1 MSTKN
6 PNNSFDSATFLKTV
20 PHKPGVYR
28 MISIDE
34 KILYVGK
41 AKDLKNRVASY
52 FRDNIANSRTYS
64 MVKQIC
70 DVHFTITATEAEAL
84 LLESNLIKK
93 YQPRYNV
100 LLRDDKSYPNI
111 FLSKDKY
118 PRLSFHRGAK
128 KAKGQYFGP
137 YPSAGAVRETLSLLQ
152 KLFQV
157 RQCENSYFRN
167 RSRPCLQFQI
177 KRCTAPCTNEI
188 SEKDYKQGVSHTVK
202 FLQGKSQEVIEEL
215 VKQMDSASES
225 LAFEQAAV
233 HRDQIEQLRMISQQ
247 QSISSDGQSNVDV
260 IAIQFASNVASVQVL
275 TIRNGNNLGNKNFFP
290 KLPRIYSN
298 VYDLALNSGVSNTE
312 EVDIEKVIVEEIEVK
327 DTLQKEASEV
337 SSVINGSSTE
347 RSNVNRDQS
356 IDQEIDTLSEEGI
369 ESPEESI
376 LSSFI
381 AQYYM
386 SREIPNAVLLSHVPE
401 GVDVLEEMLSLKA
414 ERKVKLSHR
423 LRGDRV
429 RWVDMAT
436 RNAQHALATHLASKS
451 GIQKRVL
458 ALQEELNLDYIP
470 ARMECFDISHTMGEA
485 TVASCVVFGLE
496 GPIKSEYR
504 RYNITDI
511 VGGDDYAAMKQVL
524 QRRFKKVV
532 EKTKGH
538 EKENKL
544 PDILFIDGGKGQVT
558 QAVDVLSDL
567 QISGVDIIGVTKG
580 EGRRQD
586 MDTLTI
592 LSDCGSGDES
602 DDKGKNNQLKEKLY
616 LPAHSSA
623 LHLVQQIRDEA
634 HRFAISGHRQRR
646 QKTRNTSP
654 LEGIPGLGPKR
665 RQDLLKRFGGIRAIT
680 RASVDELAKVNGVS
694 AKLAE
699 KIYDVF
705 HSD

>member
-1 MSTKN
+1 MSVKN
-6 PNNSFDSATFLKTV
+6 PNQNFDSASFLKTV
-20 PHKPGVYR
+20 PHKPGIYR
-28 MISIDE
+28 MISEDE

-41 AKDLKNRVASY
+41 AKDLKNRVSSY

-64 MVKQIC
+64 MVKQIF
-70 DVHFTITATEAEAL
+70 DVQVTITTTEAEAL

-93 YQPRYNV
+93 HQPRYNI

-111 FLSKDKY
+111 YLSKDKF

-137 YPSAGAVRETLSLLQ
+137 YPSAGAVRETLALLQ

-157 RQCENSYFRN
+157 RQCENSYFKN

-188 SEKDYKQGVSHTVK
+188 TEADYQQGVSHTIK
-202 FLQGKSQEVIEEL
+202 FLQGKSEQVIDEL
-215 VKQMDSASES
+215 VQQMDHASATLE
-225 LAFEQAAV
+225 FEQAAN
-233 HRDQIEQLRMISQQ
+233 HRDKIEQLRFISQQ
-247 QSISSDGQSNVDV
+247 QSISSDVQSNVDV
-260 IAIQFASNVASVQVL
+260 IALQFASDVASVQVL

-290 KLPRIYSN
+290 KLPKIYKGIDEQSAALDSSKDLLEAPQNSN
-298 VYDLALNSGVSNTE
+298 
-312 EVDIEKVIVEEIEVK
+312 
-327 DTLQKEASEV
+327 
-337 SSVINGSSTE
+337 
-347 RSNVNRDQS
+347 
-356 IDQEIDTLSEEGI
+356 
-369 ESPEESI
+369 PEESI

-386 SREIPNAVLLSHVPE
+386 SREIPNEILLSHVPE
-401 GVDVLEEMLSLKA
+401 DSRVLTEMLNLKA
-414 ERKVKLSHR
+414 ERKVILSYR
-423 LRGDRV
+423 LRGDRL
-429 RWVDMAT
+429 RWIEMAT
-436 RNAQHALATHLASKS
+436 RNAQHALATHLASKA

-458 ALQEELNLDYIP
+458 ALQEELDMDYIP

-504 RYNITDI
+504 RYNINDI

-524 QRRFKKVV
+524 QRRFKKAV
-532 EKTKGH
+532 EKDNAKKPG
-538 EKENKL
+538 KESKL

-558 QAVDVLSDL
+558 QAVEVLSDL

-586 MDTLTI
+586 MDKLTV
-592 LSDCGSGDES
+592 LTENSNS
-602 DDKGKNNQLKEKLY
+602 KEDLF

-623 LHLVQQIRDEA
+623 LHLIQQIRDEA

-646 QKTRNTSP
+646 QKARNTSP
-654 LEGIPGLGPKR
+654 LEGIPGLGQKR
-665 RQDLLKRFGGIRAIT
+665 RQDLLKQFGGIRAIT
-680 RASVDELAKVNGVS
+680 RASADELSKVNGIS

-705 HSD
+705 HSE

>member
-6 PNNSFDSATFLKTV
+6 PNQSFDSASFLKTV

-28 MISIDE
+28 MISVDE

-70 DVHFTITATEAEAL
+70 DVHVTITSTEAEAL

-93 YQPRYNV
+93 YQPRYNI

-111 FLSKDKY
+111 FLSKDKF
-118 PRLSFHRGAK
+118 PRLIFHRGAK

-157 RQCENSYFRN
+157 RQCENSYFSN
-167 RSRPCLQFQI
+167 RSRPCLQYQI

-188 SEKDYKQGVSHTVK
+188 TDTDYQQGVAHTVK
-202 FLQGKSQEVIEEL
+202 FLQGKSQQVIDEL
-215 VKQMDSASES
+215 VQQMDQASAS

-233 HRDQIEQLRMISQQ
+233 HRDQIEQLRKISQQ
-247 QSISSDGQSNVDV
+247 QSISSDAQSNVDV
-260 IAIQFASNVASVQVL
+260 VALQFASNVASVQVL

-290 KLPRIYSN
+290 KLPR
-298 VYDLALNSGVSNTE
+298 VYKSEKDQDDSESDLASDKQQAL
-312 EVDIEKVIVEEIEVK
+312 D
-327 DTLQKEASEV
+327 
-337 SSVINGSSTE
+337 
-347 RSNVNRDQS
+347 
-356 IDQEIDTLSEEGI
+356 EIDFDQAEEF
-369 ESPEESI
+369 I
-376 LSSFI
+376 LSSFL

-386 SREIPNAVLLSHVPE
+386 SREIPNEILLSHVPS
-401 GVDVLEEMLSLKA
+401 DADILEQMLTLKA
-414 ERKVKLSHR
+414 ERKVTLSHK

-429 RWVDMAT
+429 RWVDMAA
-436 RNAQHALATHLASKS
+436 RNAQHALATHLASKA

-504 RYNITDI
+504 RYNIKDI

-532 EKTKGH
+532 D
-538 EKENKL
+538 KENTKDKAKLSDKESKL

-592 LSDCGSGDES
+592 LSNHDSHEAFDR
-602 DDKGKNNQLKEKLY
+602 DKQLKEKLY

-634 HRFAISGHRQRR
+634 HRFAISGHRQKR

-665 RQDLLKRFGGIRAIT
+665 RQDLLKQFGGIRAIT
-680 RASVDELAKVNGVS
+680 GASIDELSKVNGIS
-694 AKLAE
+694 AQLAE

-705 HSD
+705 HSE

>member
-1 MSTKN
+1 MSVKN
-6 PNNSFDSATFLKTV
+6 PNQTFDNVSFLKTV

-28 MISIDE
+28 MISVDD

-70 DVHFTITATEAEAL
+70 DVQITITTTEAEAL

-93 YQPRYNV
+93 HRPRYNI

-111 FLSKDKY
+111 YLSKDKF

-128 KAKGQYFGP
+128 KGKGQYFGP
-137 YPSAGAVRETLSLLQ
+137 YPSAGAVRETLALLQ

-157 RQCENSYFRN
+157 RQCENSYFSN
-167 RSRPCLQFQI
+167 RSRPCLQYQI
-177 KRCTAPCTNEI
+177 KRCTAPCTDEI
-188 SEKDYKQGVSHTVK
+188 TDKDYQQGVSHTVK
-202 FLQGKSQEVIEEL
+202 FLQGKSEQVINEL
-215 VKQMDSASES
+215 VQKMDHASAN
-225 LAFEQAAV
+225 LAFEEAAN
-233 HRDQIEQLRMISQQ
+233 HRDKIDQLRSISQQ
-247 QSISSDGQSNVDV
+247 QSISSDRDSNLDV
-260 IAIQFASNVASVQVL
+260 IALQFASNVASVQVL

-290 KLPRIYSN
+290 KLPKIYQN
-298 VYDLALNSGVSNTE
+298 I
-312 EVDIEKVIVEEIEVK
+312 DIDGEEIDE
-327 DTLQKEASEV
+327 
-337 SSVINGSSTE
+337 VIN
-347 RSNVNRDQS
+347 
-356 IDQEIDTLSEEGI
+356 
-369 ESPEESI
+369 PEESI

-386 SREIPNAVLLSHVPE
+386 SREIPNEILLSHGAE
-401 GVDVLEEMLSLKA
+401 DKQVLEEMLSLKA
-414 ERKVKLSHR
+414 ERKVTLSYR

-429 RWVDMAT
+429 RWVEMAAK
-436 RNAQHALATHLASKS
+436 NAQHALATHLASKA

-496 GPIKSEYR
+496 GAIKSEYR
-504 RYNITDI
+504 RYNIKDI

-532 EKTKGH
+532 EKDKNKENENQG
-538 EKENKL
+538 ENKL

-586 MDTLTI
+586 MDKLTVLAGDI
-592 LSDCGSGDES
+592 SSDSSE
-602 DDKGKNNQLKEKLY
+602 KRKAKEDLF

-623 LHLVQQIRDEA
+623 LHLIQQIRDEA

-646 QKTRNTSP
+646 KKARNTSP

-665 RQDLLKRFGGIRAIT
+665 RQDLLKQFGGIRAIT
-680 RASVDELAKVNGVS
+680 RASADELAKVNGIS

-705 HSD
+705 HSE